1 MADVRQRFSS
11 KTVRGAVIHVLLR
24 AEGFGFGF
32 GSAITNC
39 RGCHTVGRLA
49 LTCLCAWELPQSSSF
64 VRGGQAIFV
73 LLISGGS
80 CFFSHV
86 ACLQPKGAVGA
97 RLWEVIYVLLR
108 WRGR

>member
-32 GSAITNC
+32 GSAIANC

-49 LTCLCAWELPQSSSF
+49 LMCLSAWELPQSSSF
-64 VRGGQAIFV
+64 VRGGHALFV
-73 LLISGGS
+73 LLISGVRVCS
-80 CFFSHV
+80 
-86 ACLQPKGAVGA
+86 QK
-97 RLWEVIYVLLR
+97 VLL
-108 WRGR
+108 GHG